1 MNSMPF
7 KSATT
12 GDISARNLKE
22 QPDECL
28 LSKAR
33 SGHPAAFGEL
43 CKRYEK
49 RIFHVALRI
58 TRNHEDAEDA
68 LQECFLNAMVH
79 LRDFDGRSQFTTWLT
94 RIAINAAL
102 MKMRRNRSS
111 RETPLKTADEFGE
124 ERECLHLIDR
134 SLNPEE
140 SYAERERANI
150 LRNLVGTLRPRI
162 RTAIEMRHLHDCS
175 LKETSDK
182 LGISPSAIK
191 GRLFHAR
198 AALRK
203 SWRTRARGPAR
214 VGCAV

>member
-1 MNSMPF
+1 LNSIASE
-7 KSATT
+7 SATT
-12 GDISARNLKE
+12 SDISARNFPA
-22 QPDECL
+22 QSDEHL

-33 SGHPAAFGEL
+33 SGNPSAFGEL
-43 CKRYEK
+43 CKRHEK

-102 MKMRRNRSS
+102 MKIRRNRSS
-111 RETPLKTADEFGE
+111 REMPLQTADQLGE
-124 ERECLHLIDR
+124 ELECIHLIDG

-140 SYAERERANI
+140 SYAERERARI
-150 LRNLVGTLRPRI
+150 LRNLVSTLRPRI
-162 RTAIEMRHLHDCS
+162 RTAIEVRHLQDCS

-182 LGISPSAIK
+182 LGLSQAAIK

-203 SWRTRARGPAR
+203 SWRMRAKAQAR
-214 VGCAV
+214 VQRAA